1 MGDDDGDG
9 SGGRAVESGE
19 QVDDE
24 ETTDAGEADA
34 EEAEEDGD
42 SFTTDFE
49 GLADPD
55 GFGRPYPNA
64 QYPGLLPF
72 LGNPSRS
79 YSGEGPVPPHAPPI
93 RHTSPDDTICLSSP
107 HPDQPNVCDGLGQ
120 TRQPPPLP
128 PEDP

>member
-9 SGGRAVESGE
+9 SGERAVESGE

-34 EEAEEDGD
+34 EEEEEDGD

-64 QYPGLLPF
+64 KYPGLLTF
-72 LGNPSRS
+72 RGNPSRS
-79 YSGEGPVPPHAPPI
+79 YYGAGPGPTTAPTRTEPRRHGTEGVRAV
-93 RHTSPDDTICLSSP
+93 RVRGAL
-107 HPDQPNVCDGLGQ
+107 
-120 TRQPPPLP
+120 
-128 PEDP
+128 

>member
-9 SGGRAVESGE
+9 SGERAVESGE

-34 EEAEEDGD
+34 EEEEEDGD

-64 QYPGLLPF
+64 KYPGMLTF
-72 LGNPSRS
+72 RGNPSRS
-79 YSGEGPVPPHAPPI
+79 YYGEGPVPTNDPTI
-93 RHTSPDDTICLSSP
+93 RHKFTAEPKFRSSP
-107 HPDQPNVCDGLGQ
+107 HLGD
-120 TRQPPPLP
+120 TKVW
-128 PEDP
+128 